1 MNVTVYSILKE
12 HSTRVLGVRIG
23 PDEPRCHHGD
33 HKNNSFSPRKTIVL
47 IREVNRNYHKVIEF
61 LSNMKLWAGV
71 EFMINRCQR

>member
-23 PDEPRCHHGD
+23 PKEPRCHHGD
-33 HKNNSFSPRKTIVL
+33 YKNKSFSPRKTIVL

-61 LSNMKLWAGV
+61 LSNMKLWAPV